1 MRELPT
7 STVFSRHQARECGW
21 SNAALSRA
29 ARSGRVIRV
38 RRNHFTAKPPDRLI
52 AAIAAARAH
61 PASAVSHRSAALLH
75 GLPLYGPPPARPELT
90 VPPDGT
96 GRIRDAL
103 VHRARIDAEDLVIVA
118 GVPVTSI
125 ARTIVDLGRST
136 PLRTAVVAGD
146 AALNRGL
153 VTPRQLIR
161 IVAICGGWP
170 GIRSARRA
178 LHALDGRAESP
189 LESVSRLVIGQLGL
203 PTPQLQA
210 VVLTADGWVVGRTDF
225 YWDEFG
231 VAGEAD
237 GRSKYTERSVLT
249 DEKER
254 QEQLEDLAL
263 AISRWGWSAVHRAPV
278 LRAKIAAAFER
289 GRRRDSAGIPRSWL
303 IQPTPP
309 LTVPTQ

>member
-7 STVFSRHQARECGW
+7 STVFSRSQARECGW

-29 ARSGRVIRV
+29 AHSSRLTRV
-38 RRNHFTAKPPDRLI
+38 RQNQFTVTQPDRLL

-75 GLPLYGPPPARPELT
+75 GLPLYGRPPERPELT
-90 VPPDGT
+90 VSPRGT

-103 VHRARIDAEDLVIVA
+103 VHRARLDADDVVMVT
-118 GVPVTSI
+118 GVPVTGI

-146 AALNRGL
+146 AALHRGL
-153 VTPRQLIR
+153 VTPPQLIR
-161 IVAICGGWP
+161 ILAICRGWP
-170 GIRSARRA
+170 GIKSARRA

-189 LESVSRLVIGQLGL
+189 LESISRLVLVQLGL
-203 PTPQLQA
+203 PVPELQA
-210 VVLTADGWVVGRTDF
+210 IIRAEDGRVVGRTDF

-231 VAGEAD
+231 VVGEAD
-237 GRSKYTERSVLT
+237 GRSKYTERAVLT
-249 DEKER
+249 DEKDR

-263 AISRWGWSAVHRAPV
+263 AIVRWGWSAPHHPP
-278 LRAKIAAAFER
+278 LLHGKILAAFER
-289 GRRRDSAGIPRSWL
+289 GRRRDRAGIPRGWL
-303 IQPTPP
+303 VEPTPP
-309 LTVPTQ
+309 LTFPTW